1 MSGDGDDIRADVTAA
16 LAGTLGEDNGE
27 LPSAEAPDAGGS
39 KGGDAPA
46 APVAEG
52 VEAAPAESGA
62 SPEDAPKPGEG
73 GRVRD
78 ASGRFVQGKGDTAP
92 KVAPKPASSAAAP
105 ADRRR
110 AADLTAKPGQPPP
123 VPGGAPAAPPA
134 PELKAPQA
142 WKPAARE
149 TWAALPPAVKAEVT
163 RIENDTKAALRE
175 AAQARAFNQEFHR
188 AVSPYMAT
196 IQSEGSNPAQFIG
209 GLLQTAQALRT
220 APPAHKAQ
228 LVANIV
234 RQFGVPIEALDS
246 ALAGGPL
253 PQGQQGGQ
261 QQGEFRDPR
270 FDEFLGSLEQAKQ
283 QRQQTIAQQAAA
295 DIDEFQKSAEFLP
308 DVKEHMSVLLHAAAQ
323 RRQSMTLQQA
333 YDKACWADE
342 EIRGILQK
350 RGAAQAANAS
360 QASTQRARAASMSVR
375 SKPATA
381 APPAA
386 KSGGVEDDVRAA
398 LAELRSR

>member
-39 KGGDAPA
+39 TGGDAPA

-62 SPEDAPKPGEG
+62 SPEEAPKPGEG

-78 ASGRFVQGKGDTAP
+78 ASGRFVQGKGDAAP
-92 KVAPKPASSAAAP
+92 KVAPKPAPGAAVPPGKAP
-105 ADRRR
+105 AT
-110 AADLTAKPGQPPP
+110 LPPKGQG

-246 ALAGGPL
+246 ALAGGPQ